1 MHLFIKKRSYLLMV
15 DDDTNCNNITFSSE
29 CVKLE
34 THKISTITI
43 RTKQWSLGPGLG
55 NLKVQIFGRN
65 LLGLNWL
72 MKSQPSSYYLKTR
85 SQYIFFVCVY
95 CINHID

>member
-34 THKISTITI
+34 AHKISTITI

-65 LLGLNWL
+65 LLGLYWL
-72 MKSQPSSYYLKTR
+72 MKFQPSICVSFFNWNVVQLPFCKSYY
-85 SQYIFFVCVY
+85 I
-95 CINHID
+95 